1 MTADAVVVLGA
12 ALTPA
17 GVPGP
22 ALKRRMTHGVHVLN
36 ERGVA
41 HLGVSGGVTG
51 PPPAEAEVMRALAL
65 DLGVPD
71 ERIVVEDRAVN
82 TFENAVYTGRIIR
95 ERGWRQV
102 VLVTDSFHM
111 PRALYVFRRLGL
123 TAVGDPV
130 RRPSGWSRRKWCK
143 ACFLE
148 LLAFVN
154 SAYLFR
160 IGRHK
165 PVVEAVWRR

>member
-12 ALTPA
+12 ALAAT

-22 ALKRRMTHGVHVLN
+22 ALKRRINHGVRVLN
-36 ERGVA
+36 ERKVA
-41 HLGVSGGVTG
+41 YLVVSGGVSG

-71 ERIVVEDRAVN
+71 ERIVVEDRAAN
-82 TFENAVYTGRIIR
+82 TFENAVYSGRIIR

-102 VLVTDSFHM
+102 VLVTDGFHM

-130 RRPSGWSRRKWCK
+130 RKRTGWSRRKWCK

-148 LLAFVN
+148 LWAFVY

-160 IGRHK
+160 VGRHK